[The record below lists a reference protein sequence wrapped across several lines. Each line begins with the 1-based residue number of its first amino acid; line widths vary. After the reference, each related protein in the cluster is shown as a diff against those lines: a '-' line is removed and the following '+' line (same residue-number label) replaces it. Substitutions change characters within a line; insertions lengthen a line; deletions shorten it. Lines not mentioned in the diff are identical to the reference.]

1 MITGDDNTNAG
12 GSEDTLKMNLSNL
25 RLEGSY
31 FVQPLFRV
39 ERGTIDPKKI

>member
-1 MITGDDNTNAG
+1 MITGDNTTNAG

-25 RLEGSY
+25 HLESSY

-39 ERGTIDPKKI
+39 ERDYSHVKKI

>member
-1 MITGDDNTNAG
+1 MITGDNSSNAG

-31 FVQPLFRV
+31 FV
-39 ERGTIDPKKI
+39 